1 MKPYLEIVASQL
13 GVMPDGEPLG
23 CTPSISK
30 LRGSCADYN
39 SNNSWYFNGNNGC
52 LNNNNRYNGN
62 FRCRPVLDYG
72 QYDNDDL
79 ETYLL
84 PLSYLFIISLRS
96 ERGKKRKPSY
106 VFFVLHR
113 IEELVQLCH
122 EINNCEVLPREGTAH
137 IIFEPRVREI
147 VCASSAKKVMQTFY
161 IMQMQP
167 YLERYMYHDDSYSCR
182 PGKGGLKAVQQLN
195 EYIYEATNGYTDMEG
210 VMLAKIDI
218 QAFFMNLNCYQ
229 VCDIVTDFIDEYM
242 SDSPYKELLK
252 YQTRVVYLA
261 ATKDHIKDM
270 ASKAERALLDPQKSV
285 LNQPYYK
292 GVPIG
297 DWTSQTAGLIVTS
310 APLRYLSS
318 LGYKFVHYTDDTT
331 VVVTCKWRWLE
342 DIGRMEIFYK
352 ERYGLTLHPNKRY
365 LQHVS
370 KGVELLGF
378 KLCFGCILP
387 SDRIY
392 HNMMWYLERTIRKAN
407 ENSSYAVAYKN
418 KILASVNSYLGML
431 QHMNCYKLRREICQ
445 RIESSPIG
453 NVFEADDNYTKI
465 IIKAEYK
472 DAAYYAREYKLLKKQ
487 LNLNIL

>member
-1 MKPYLEIVASQL
+1 MQKGFEIVASQL
-13 GVMPDGEPLG
+13 GVMPYGEPLG

-30 LRGSCADYN
+30 QRGSSADCN
-39 SNNSWYFNGNNGC
+39 ANNSWYFNGTNGC
-52 LNNNNRYNGN
+52 LNNNNRYNTN
-62 FRCRPVLDYG
+62 FRCRPSLDYG
-72 QYDNDDL
+72 QYDNEQL
-79 ETYLL
+79 ETYLI
-84 PLSYLFIISLRS
+84 PLSYLLIISLQS
-96 ERGKKRKPSY
+96 EKGKKRKPSY

-113 IEELVQLCH
+113 IDELVPLCH

-147 VCASSAKKVMQTFY
+147 VCAASVKKVMQTFY

-167 YLERYMYHDDSYSCR
+167 YLEKYMYHPDSYSCR

-195 EYIYEATNGYTDMEG
+195 EYIYEATNGYTELEG

-218 QAFFMNLNCYQ
+218 QAFFMNLDCFQ
-229 VCDIVTDFIDEYM
+229 VCAIVTDFIDEYM
-242 SDSPYKELLK
+242 ADHPYKELLK
-252 YQTRVVYLA
+252 YLTRIIYLA

-297 DWTSQTAGLIVTS
+297 DWTSQTAGLIITTG
-310 APLRYLSS
+310 PLRYLAS

-331 VVVTCKWRWLE
+331 VIVMCLWRWLE
-342 DIGRMEIFYK
+342 DIERMEIHYK
-352 ERYGLTLHPNKRY
+352 ERYGLTLHPKKRY

-378 KLCFGCILP
+378 KLRFGRILP

-392 HNMMWYLERTIRKAN
+392 HNMMWYLERTISKAT
-407 ENSSYAVAYKN
+407 ENSGYAVAYKD
-418 KILASVNSYLGML
+418 KIQESINSYLGLL
-431 QHMNCYKLRREICQ
+431 QHMDAFKLRREICQ
-445 RIESSPIG
+445 RVEASPIVV
-453 NVFEADDNYTKI
+453 VFEASDDYKKIVIKPEYTT
-465 IIKAEYK
+465 ATYYENEYK
-472 DAAYYAREYKLLKKQ
+472 SLKQQLKINLL
-487 LNLNIL
+487 